1 MERFSW
7 QVHFRNR
14 KKLRRD
20 WHSIPISGTIGEGRS
35 RRFFIGGYPGNSSVC
50 KDGARSVSLGR
61 DKKDAASRVSKG
73 DHRERSKLLEMH
85 LADQI
90 RRWRRVSLC
99 SLLCLT
105 VHGLAIA
112 QTEASTSPKKP
123 AHATA
128 SPAKTSKH
136 HTSGHTASKRTSVRT
151 STLTAKSSRG
161 KKGSK
166 KRGQQAI
173 DSARAREIQTAL
185 IREHYMQGE
194 PSESWDSTTQ
204 AAMQRYQ
211 ADHGW
216 QSKTTPDSRALIKL
230 GLGPSHDHLLNPES
244 AMTAAPAAGDP
255 KAGAKKTPAG
265 NNLPQH

>member
-1 MERFSW
+1 M
-7 QVHFRNR
+7 
-14 KKLRRD
+14 LR
-20 WHSIPISGTIGEGRS
+20 S
-35 RRFFIGGYPGNSSVC
+35 
-50 KDGARSVSLGR
+50 
-61 DKKDAASRVSKG
+61 
-73 DHRERSKLLEMH
+73 
-85 LADQI
+85 DQI
-90 RRWRRVSLC
+90 RRWRRVWLC
-99 SLLCLT
+99 GLLCLAM
-105 VHGLAIA
+105 HGLSIA
-112 QTEASTSPKKP
+112 QTETSTPPKKP
-123 AHATA
+123 AHASA
-128 SPAKTSKH
+128 AAPAKRSAH
-136 HTSGHTASKRTSVRT
+136 PTSGHATTKHTPGHKRSAAQN
-151 STLTAKSSRG
+151 SKSSRG

-194 PSESWDSTTQ
+194 PSGYWDSATQ

-244 AMTAAPAAGDP
+244 AMTAAPGDP
-255 KAGAKKTPAG
+255 KAGAKQTPAE